1 MQKLK
6 EGGEKLMEELRKE
19 IRKLKEELNF
29 YKARLGGLETDVLEI
44 QRLIEEAESGL
55 EKLKSA

>member
-1 MQKLK
+1 MQNLK

-19 IRKLKEELNF
+19 IRKLKEELNS
-29 YKARLGGLETDVLEI
+29 YKAKVGGLETDVLEI